1 VTAGSGCASGSALSE
16 PSLADEDRRFR
27 EFARSHDRRLRN
39 EIVEAHIGLAVHL
52 ASRATGQVGR
62 DEDLQQ
68 VALLA
73 LVKAVDRFDVDRG
86 VSFATFAGATIEG
99 ELKRHFRDATWAMRV
114 PRSVK
119 DLHVTVRRASDDLAQ
134 ALGRSPTVKE
144 LAEHLEVSPDD
155 VVGAIGAGSARRPT
169 SLDAPTPAG
178 DTDPPA
184 AASPLGGAGAVEDRD
199 QVERCLAVLDPR
211 EQEIVHLRFYEHLSQ
226 DQIAE
231 RVGLSQ
237 MHVSRLLRRSF
248 EAMRAAS
255 RQGDVVNG

>member
-1 VTAGSGCASGSALSE
+1 MGSGCASGSALSE
-16 PSLADEDRRFR
+16 RSLADEDRRFR
-27 EFARSHDRRLRN
+27 EFARTRDRRLRN

-99 ELKRHFRDATWAMRV
+99 ELKRHFRDATWTMHV

-119 DLHVTVRRASDDLAQ
+119 DLHVAVRRAADDLAQ
-134 ALGRSPTVKE
+134 TLGRSPSVKE

-169 SLDAPTPAG
+169 SLDAPSATGDGDQPA
-178 DTDPPA
+178 DAPPR
-184 AASPLGGAGAVEDRD
+184 SGAGAVEDRD
-199 QVERCLAVLDPR
+199 EIERCLAVLGPR
-211 EQEIVHLRFYEHLSQ
+211 EQEIVRLRFYEHLSQ

-248 EAMRAAS
+248 ETMRSAT
-255 RQGDVVNG
+255 RPG